1 MPNKKRYAQIK
12 AEKKADATWVKENM
26 QRHETDMVSL
36 VFRLRERMRNL
47 QDVVNTDLRKMTGN
61 NAVFVLWSAD
71 EMTAIATVQRMVSA
85 MFAAHC
91 QHDLGFE
98 KRVLKRVAAW
108 EELAAREAAK
118 EATKEAASN
127 D

>member
-26 QRHETDMVSL
+26 RRHETDMVSL
-36 VFRLRERMRNL
+36 VFHLREQMRKL

-61 NAVFVLWSAD
+61 NAVFVSWSAD
-71 EMTAIATVQRMVSA
+71 EMTAIASKQRMVGA
-85 MFAAHC
+85 MLAAHC
-91 QHDLGFE
+91 QHDLSFE

-108 EELAAREAAK
+108 EELAA
-118 EATKEAASN
+118 KEAASN